1 MPTGYTAGII
11 DGSIKT
17 FEQYAKTCVRAFGAA
32 IHMRDDS
39 LSEEYVP
46 REPGDYHLN
55 ALNRAKKQLNQS
67 KKMTDTKIIKD
78 RNKAHIISNIL
89 NNITFHHKDI
99 SIGFKCEELEKEEQ
113 KEFKEFVVN
122 EERWKQVN
130 AILKRLKDFEEASRK
145 SIINIK

>member
-1 MPTGYTAGII
+1 MKLFKYIKLIYIEIKAVGFKDWCWYTFYLRRNEFSPKLDFVAY
-11 DGSIKT
+11 SFRKEYKT
-17 FEQYAKTCVRAFGAA
+17 
-32 IHMRDDS
+32 I
-39 LSEEYVP
+39 EETY
-46 REPGDYHLN
+46 
-55 ALNRAKKQLNQS
+55 S
-67 KKMTDTKIIKD
+67 KIIKD